1 MSTAMS
7 KRPKGNRP
15 PQPDSRK
22 SSPAPAKPAAQ
33 TTATIAMW
41 QSSIR
46 WHWIALL
53 LLCFLSYAN
62 TLGHQYAL
70 DDGIVITENMFTEK
84 GLAGLKGIFTK
95 DTFYGFFKE
104 EGKDNLVEGGRYR
117 PFTLAMFALEIQL
130 FGKNPF
136 WGHLFNILW
145 YGLSVLVLYWVLT
158 SLLSMRLPRDHS
170 TWVSFMVSII
180 FAVHPIHT
188 EVVANIKGRDEIMAF
203 LGSMAALC
211 LAWKAWKE
219 DKPQF
224 EVLAVMCFAVGLFSK
239 ENAITFLAIIP
250 LTLYFFGNAS
260 LGTMIRRT
268 APFLVIALVFIG
280 IRATII
286 SSGDGTPSQELLNNP
301 YLKLVGNRYVAFT
314 PAEKL
319 ATIFYT
325 LGKYIQLLL
334 VPHPLTHDYYPQHI
348 SLKTFAHPGVIFSL
362 LLYLGM
368 AYMAVRS
375 LFNKSLVG
383 FGLIFYLAT
392 LSIVSNLVV
401 TVGVHMSERFVFM
414 PSAGFILTLVLGLY
428 YWLGGEKQVNL
439 ASNLLIIV
447 GVVCLGYTFK
457 TLLRNPA
464 WKDNLTLFSTDVVTS
479 ANSAKVQS
487 ALGGQ
492 ALVEATTIYKDDSLK
507 RTELLALS
515 EKHLIESVRIH
526 PGYKGGFF
534 LLGTNYLNQKRYA
547 ESVKNLEE
555 ALRLSPGDKEA
566 AENLVMARGFLAEE
580 QGKSGNLS
588 SLEAAY
594 QQNPN
599 NTEAKNNLARAYRTF
614 GKTQGEGGN
623 VAAAM
628 DFLQRAVALNPGDYE
643 TLRLLGVANSALG
656 RFQEGFAYFEKAL
669 NMQPDNATA
678 LFEMSMAYG
687 ALGNKA
693 KEKEM
698 MDAALKINP
707 NVVAEYGKK
716 K

>member
-1 MSTAMS
+1 MS

-15 PQPDSRK
+15 PQPDTRKLSSTPAK
-22 SSPAPAKPAAQ
+22 SSAQ
-33 TTATIAMW
+33 PSKSAFGW
-41 QSSIR
+41 QSNFR
-46 WHWIALL
+46 WHWLALL

-84 GLAGLKGIFTK
+84 GLAGLKGIFSK

-104 EGKDNLVEGGRYR
+104 DGKDNLVEGGRYR

-130 FGKNPF
+130 FGEKPF

-145 YGLSVLVLYWVLT
+145 YCLSVLVLYGVLN
-158 SLLSMRLPRDHS
+158 SLLSTRLPRDHS
-170 TWVSFMVSII
+170 AWLSFLVSVI

-203 LGSMAALC
+203 LGSMAALW

-219 DKPQF
+219 EKPLY
-224 EVLAVMCFAVGLFSK
+224 EVLAALCFAVGLFSK

-250 LTLYFFGNAS
+250 LAFYFFGHAGI
-260 LGTMIRRT
+260 GTMIRRT
-268 APFLVIALVFIG
+268 APFLGVALVFML
-280 IRATII
+280 IRASII

-301 YLKLVGNRYVAFT
+301 YLKLVGNQYVAFT

-362 LLYLGM
+362 FLYLGM
-368 AYMAVRS
+368 AYVAIRS
-375 LFNKSLVG
+375 LVSKSLIG
-383 FGLIFYLAT
+383 FGIIFYLAT

-414 PSAGFILTLVLGLY
+414 PSAGFILVLVLGLY

-439 ASNLLIIV
+439 SANLLIIV
-447 GVVCLGYTFK
+447 GVLSLGYTLK

-464 WKDNLTLFSTDVVTS
+464 WKDNMTLFGTDVVTS

-492 ALVEATTIYKDDSLK
+492 ALVEATTIYKEDSLK

-515 EKHLIESVRIH
+515 EKHLLESIRIH

-547 ESVKNLEE
+547 ESINNLEE

-566 AENLVMARGFLAEE
+566 AENLAMAKGFMAEE
-580 QGKSGNLS
+580 QGKSGDLG

-628 DFLQRAVALNPGDYE
+628 DYLQRAEALNPNDYE

-656 RFQEGFAYFEKAL
+656 RAQEGFAYFEKAL
-669 NMQPDNATA
+669 KMEPKNPTA
-678 LFEMSMAYG
+678 LFEISMAYG

>member
-1 MSTAMS
+1 MS

-15 PQPDSRK
+15 PQPGTHKLSSTPVK
-22 SSPAPAKPAAQ
+22 STSQPIKSA
-33 TTATIAMW
+33 ISW
-41 QSSIR
+41 QSSFR
-46 WHWIALL
+46 WHWLVLL

-84 GLAGLKGIFTK
+84 GLAGLKGIFSK

-104 EGKDNLVEGGRYR
+104 DGKDNLVEGGRYR

-130 FGKNPF
+130 FGEKPF

-145 YGLSVLVLYWVLT
+145 YCLSVLVLYGVLN
-158 SLLSMRLPRDHS
+158 SLLSTRLPREHS
-170 TWVSFMVSII
+170 AWLSFLVSVI

-203 LGSMAALC
+203 LGSMAALW

-219 DKPQF
+219 EKPGF
-224 EVLAVMCFAVGLFSK
+224 EALAALCFAVGLFSK

-250 LTLYFFGNAS
+250 LAFYFFGNAGI
-260 LGTMIRRT
+260 GTMIRRT
-268 APFLVIALVFIG
+268 APFLGVALVFML
-280 IRATII
+280 IRASII

-301 YLKLVGNRYVAFT
+301 YLKLVGNQYVAFT

-325 LGKYIQLLL
+325 LGKYTQLLL
-334 VPHPLTHDYYPQHI
+334 LPHPLTHDYYPQHI
-348 SLKTFAHPGVIFSL
+348 SLKTFAHPGVIFSVF
-362 LLYLGM
+362 LYLGM
-368 AYMAVRS
+368 AYVAIRS
-375 LFNKSLVG
+375 LVSKSLIG
-383 FGLIFYLAT
+383 FGIIFYLAT

-414 PSAGFILTLVLGLY
+414 PSAGFILVLVLGLY
-428 YWLGGEKQVNL
+428 HWLGGDKQVNL
-439 ASNLLIIV
+439 STNLLIIV
-447 GVVCLGYTFK
+447 GILCLGYTLK

-464 WKDNLTLFSTDVVTS
+464 WKDNMTLFGTDVVTS

-492 ALVEATTIYKDDSLK
+492 ALVEATTIYKDDSLR

-515 EKHLIESVRIH
+515 EKHLIESIRIH

-566 AENLVMARGFLAEE
+566 AENLAMAKGFMAEE
-580 QGKSGNLS
+580 QGKTGDLS
-588 SLEAAY
+588 SLEATY
-594 QQNPN
+594 RQNPN

-628 DFLQRAVALNPGDYE
+628 DYLQRAEALNPDDYE

-656 RFQEGFAYFEKAL
+656 RAQEGFAYFERAL
-669 NMQPDNATA
+669 KMEPKNPTA
-678 LFEMSMAYG
+678 LFEISMAYG

-698 MDAALKINP
+698 MEAALKINP